1 MKLWMKGG
9 IGFVEV
15 VVVVLKYLLV
25 QSLKLKLGVGLFLE
39 R

>member
-15 VVVVLKYLLV
+15 VVVVLKCLLV
-25 QSLKLKLGVGLFLE
+25 QILKLMLGVGVCLE
-39 R
+39 C